1 MKICL
6 TVNSSPWSKFKGGGQ
21 LAVHQLA
28 CALIDQGQEVHVVYS
43 KCKEEYFDI
52 EVPYEIHWARH
63 HDIATINFN
72 IFSYCSVLRPLAAKE
87 QFDVIHGNAEE
98 AYFSNA
104 IARETGSD
112 YVFTFHAPHIP
123 RTGMLGGL
131 INPLR
136 FMKSINTYLLRGAV
150 SSAQRIVTFSQFSRD
165 IIVTALGNNFVD
177 RVEVVSPGIDPSWLE
192 VKRNCVPTPHLLF
205 WGRIEEEK
213 GLTELLKSMKKIS
226 TKVPEAKLTLVGEG
240 TQLQGYKR
248 MVADQGLS
256 DRVEFPGWLTTQ
268 AIQQLAAK
276 CSLGVF
282 PSRIESFGL
291 SVVEAMAGGL
301 PVLAACAGA
310 IPENVEDGITGT
322 LIPKENPNAL
332 AGALV
337 KALKDP
343 ERQEV
348 FACKARGV
356 VRQKFSWNVAAS
368 KMIKLYKALRK
379 E

>member
-28 CALIDQGQEVHVVYS
+28 CALSSQGQEVHVVYS
-43 KCKEEYFDI
+43 KFKEEYFDV
-52 EVPYEIHWARH
+52 EVPYEIHWTRH
-63 HDIATINFN
+63 HDVATLNFN
-72 IFSYCSVLRPLAAKE
+72 IFSYLSVLRPLATKE

-98 AYFSNA
+98 AYFA
-104 IARETGSD
+104 DAVAQKTGAS
-112 YVFTFHAPHIP
+112 YVFTSHAPHIP

-136 FMKSINTYLLRGAV
+136 FMKNINTYLLRGAV
-150 SSAQRIVTFSQFSRD
+150 CSAQRIVTFSQFSRN
-165 IIVTALGNNFVD
+165 IVVTALGNNFVD

-213 GLTELLKSMKKIS
+213 GLPELLKAMKNIS
-226 TKVPEAKLTLVGEG
+226 TKIPETKLTIVGEG
-240 TQLQGYKR
+240 SQLQEYKR

-256 DRVEFPGWLTTQ
+256 SRVEFPGWLTTQ

-301 PVLAACAGA
+301 PILAACAGA

-332 AGALV
+332 TGALI

-343 ERQEV
+343 ERQEA
-348 FACKARGV
+348 FARKARGV

-368 KMIKLYKALRK
+368 KMTKLYKAL
-379 E
+379 

>member
-28 CALIDQGQEVHVVYS
+28 CALSGQGQEVHVIYS
-43 KCKEEYFDI
+43 KFKEEYFDI
-52 EVPYEIHWARH
+52 KVPYEIHWTRH
-63 HDIATINFN
+63 HDVATINFN
-72 IFSYCSVLRPLAAKE
+72 IFSYLSVLRPLATKE

-98 AYFSNA
+98 AYFA
-104 IARETGSD
+104 DAVARETGAN
-112 YVFTFHAPHIP
+112 YVFTSHAPHIP

-131 INPLR
+131 INPLL
-136 FMKSINTYLLRGAV
+136 FIKNINTYLLRGAV
-150 SSAQRIVTFSQFSRD
+150 CSAQRIVTFSQFSRN
-165 IIVTALGNNFVD
+165 IVVTALGNNFVD

-213 GLTELLKSMKKIS
+213 GLPELLKAMKKIS
-226 TKVPEAKLTLVGEG
+226 TKIPEIKLTIVGEG
-240 TQLQGYKR
+240 SQLQEYKR

-256 DRVEFPGWLTTQ
+256 DKVDFPGWLTTQ

-282 PSRIESFGL
+282 PSRVESFGL

-301 PVLAACAGA
+301 PVLAACTGA

-332 AGALV
+332 TGALI

-343 ERQEV
+343 ERQEA
-348 FACKARGV
+348 FARKARGV
-356 VRQKFSWNVAAS
+356 VQQKFSWNVAAS
-368 KMIKLYKALRK
+368 KMTKLYKAL
-379 E
+379 